1 MTRKFIMLLGLV
13 FAVSASPVMAADLA
27 NFENQSCGDAT
38 GDWHFVLNNIPGSY
52 GLGTLT
58 ATFSGDPAT
67 CTDVGNYPGK
77 TKDKS
82 TQHFYCNGFPG
93 ALHSAST
100 DIPGNLRLSQFSCD
114 STCVPEK
121 EVCDGKDNDCNG
133 KIDDGITCKP

>member
-38 GDWHFVLNNIPGSY
+38 GDWHFVLNNIPGGY

-58 ATFSGDPAT
+58 AAFTEEPFT
-67 CTDVGNYPGK
+67 CKDVGNYPGK

-82 TQHFYCNGFPG
+82 MQHFYCKGFPG
-93 ALHSAST
+93 ALQSAST
-100 DIPGNLRLSQFSCD
+100 DIPGNLRLSD
-114 STCVPEK
+114 WTCSAPPH
-121 EVCDGKDNDCNG
+121 EV
-133 KIDDGITCKP
+133 